1 MIFYKN
7 VHGFEE
13 VLRGKIEVGL
23 AGGGGGG
30 GRHAGQRAD
39 RERGLPMMQQAEA
52 FFSLL

>member
-1 MIFYKN
+1 MILYKN

-23 AGGGGGG
+23 AGGGGGW
-30 GRHAGQRAD
+30 HAGQRAD